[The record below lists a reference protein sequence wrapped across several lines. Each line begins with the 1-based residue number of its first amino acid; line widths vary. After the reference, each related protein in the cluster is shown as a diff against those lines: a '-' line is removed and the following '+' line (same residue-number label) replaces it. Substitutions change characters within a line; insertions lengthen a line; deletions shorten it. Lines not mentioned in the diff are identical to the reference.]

1 MAFFTQKTEDETKK
15 VAPKKAAS
23 KKVAPKKVAL
33 PVSSKNSA
41 YADILLRPMVT
52 EKVHAISTSGQYAF
66 FTNYDVNKFEIKKA
80 VEQIYG
86 VHVKS
91 VSTSRVKPKKRVRGK
106 DVGYTRRLK
115 KAIVSLR
122 KGETIALFEGV

>member
-1 MAFFTQKTEDETKK
+1 MAFFSQKTEEKTKK
-15 VAPKKAAS
+15 VTP
-23 KKVAPKKVAL
+23 KKVAENVAL
-33 PVSSKNSA
+33 PVSSKNSI
-41 YADILLRPMVT
+41 YANILLRPMVT
-52 EKVHAISTSGQYAF
+52 EKVHALSALGQYAF
-66 FTNYDVNKFEIKKA
+66 FTNYDVSKFEIKKA

-91 VSTSRVKPKKRVRGK
+91 VSTSRVKPKKRIRGK

-115 KAIVSLR
+115 KAIVSLG